1 LYPTDSATGPQD
13 SEIKIKKEIET
24 QLIFKLSLTREK
36 GGQTIATLEKTQE
49 SGHAYF
55 TKTFLAKNPTQRLL

>member
-24 QLIFKLSLTREK
+24 QLIFKLSLT
-36 GGQTIATLEKTQE
+36 IATLEKTQE

-55 TKTFLAKNPTQRLL
+55 TKTFLAEITLDSDFWG